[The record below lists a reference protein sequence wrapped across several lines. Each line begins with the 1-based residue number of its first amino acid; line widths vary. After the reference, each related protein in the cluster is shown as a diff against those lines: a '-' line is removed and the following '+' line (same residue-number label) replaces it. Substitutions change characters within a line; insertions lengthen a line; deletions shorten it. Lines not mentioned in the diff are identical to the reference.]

1 MDLLTKLYLRMLAR
15 TQKGMQEAMS
25 QTLDELA
32 RDALNPMRL
41 AELMK
46 SLGIDSSRLANMMGK
61 GSIGDAPY
69 AVLGLSKDCTDEEVR
84 KNYLK
89 IISQI
94 HPDKGG
100 SEMTFLASLVN
111 RAYQT
116 ICKERGIS

>member
-1 MDLLTKLYLRMLAR
+1 MDLLSKLYLKMLTR

-25 QTLDELA
+25 ETLDELT

-41 AELMK
+41 AELIK
-46 SLGIDSSRLANMMGK
+46 SLGIDPSRLANMIGK
-61 GSIGDAPY
+61 DSMGDAPY
-69 AVLGLSKDCTDEEVR
+69 AILGLSKNCTNEEVR
-84 KNYLK
+84 RNYLK

-100 SEMTFLASLVN
+100 GEMTFLASLVN